1 MTASAYFGIRGMEI
15 VSYVSVPLIL
25 VLGTYSM
32 VTATHAGGG
41 LAAVFAR
48 SVGGITVFNAI
59 GMVVGSFVSGGTTTP
74 NFTRF
79 AKDKKTA
86 VFTTVV
92 AFLIGNSLMFAFGA
106 VGGAFTGKD
115 DIFYVMMAQGLLLPA
130 LVVLGANI
138 WTTNDNALYS
148 GGLSLSNITGIRK
161 RPLVIVSG
169 VIGTLASVYLY
180 NNFVSWLSFLNA
192 TLPPIGAIIIFD
204 YFGHPQHYEEGAEAA
219 PGVHWGA
226 VAGVIAGALTGNF
239 LHAGIASINAMIVGC
254 FCYLVYDKAAGR

>member
-1 MTASAYFGIRGMEI
+1 MSA
-15 VSYVSVPLIL
+15 
-25 VLGTYSM
+25 
-32 VTATHAGGG
+32 
-41 LAAVFAR
+41 
-48 SVGGITVFNAI
+48 
-59 GMVVGSFVSGGTTTP
+59 TTTP

-79 AKDKKTA
+79 AKDKKNA

-169 VIGTLASVYLY
+169 VIGTLASVYL
-180 NNFVSWLSFLNA
+180 
-192 TLPPIGAIIIFD
+192 
-204 YFGHPQHYEEGAEAA
+204 
-219 PGVHWGA
+219 
-226 VAGVIAGALTGNF
+226 
-239 LHAGIASINAMIVGC
+239 
-254 FCYLVYDKAAGR
+254 

>member
-1 MTASAYFGIRGMEI
+1 
-15 VSYVSVPLIL
+15 
-25 VLGTYSM
+25 
-32 VTATHAGGG
+32 
-41 LAAVFAR
+41 
-48 SVGGITVFNAI
+48 
-59 GMVVGSFVSGGTTTP
+59 MVVGSFVSGGTTTP

-79 AKDKKTA
+79 AKGKETA

-169 VIGTLASVYLY
+169 VIGTAASVYLY

-254 FCYLVYDKAAGR
+254 FCYLVYNKAAGR